1 MPIRRKDG
9 SIFKLTGPNKIMV
22 TQELWD
28 NEEFL
33 IIHNFNELT
42 KVTLEGTDTDKPV
55 ITLPEPV
62 VLESGPSIDMPV
74 PMEAVVQI
82 EKQVEPEVEILTTP
96 EPEPIIEPKPP
107 PVKAE
112 TTNQPRSPYRAL
124 DITEIFCLPA
134 TVSQHTDDLYGDEV
148 IRVNY
153 QDPFKLQATIVTN
166 SDVRIIFWTT
176 VKKVTVKSVLF
187 HRVHRRWWRVQEIQ
201 DDATGDGIVLI
212 CIPSDLKPDFTQ
224 S

>member
-9 SIFKLTGPNKIMV
+9 SVFKLTGPNKIMI

-28 NEEFL
+28 NEEF
-33 IIHNFNELT
+33 IIMHNFNDIT
-42 KVTLEGTDTDKPV
+42 KVTLEGVDTDKPV
-55 ITLPEPV
+55 ITLPEPI
-62 VLESGPSIDMPV
+62 VLESGPSIDIPV
-74 PMEAVVQI
+74 PMEVVVQI
-82 EKQVEPEVEILTTP
+82 EKQAEPIVQVLPESQAKP
-96 EPEPIIEPKPP
+96 EPLPTKVDIDNRPK
-107 PVKAE
+107 
-112 TTNQPRSPYRAL
+112 SPYRSL
-124 DITEIFCLPA
+124 EITELFCLPA
-134 TVSQHTDDLYGDEV
+134 TISQYTDDLYGDEV

-153 QDPFKLQATIVTN
+153 QDPFKLQATIVAN
-166 SDVRIIFWTT
+166 SDVRIVFWTT

-201 DDATGDGIVLI
+201 DDAAGDGIVLI